1 MKDNIDIKRKSRF
14 DKTERPK
21 KTVRAKLA
29 NIIMIILL
37 TISIYILFTFGQVYF
52 TARNNTI
59 NKNTKADVILVL
71 GAAQFNGMPSK
82 VLKARLD
89 YALELYNQTQVKY
102 IVVTGGKVQGDQSTE
117 ASASANYLIK
127 KGVDDSVIL
136 REVNGIS
143 TYDSLRDSAK
153 FLKEKKLSKVIL
165 VTDGFH
171 ELRSKLIAQ
180 DFGLSVITAP
190 VKDSPITGSTEWK
203 NFFTETGRVSLGR
216 VIGFRRVSR
225 DSSLAHLIK

>member
-14 DKTERPK
+14 DKPERPK

-82 VLKARLD
+82 
-89 YALELYNQTQVKY
+89 
-102 IVVTGGKVQGDQSTE
+102 GDQSTE